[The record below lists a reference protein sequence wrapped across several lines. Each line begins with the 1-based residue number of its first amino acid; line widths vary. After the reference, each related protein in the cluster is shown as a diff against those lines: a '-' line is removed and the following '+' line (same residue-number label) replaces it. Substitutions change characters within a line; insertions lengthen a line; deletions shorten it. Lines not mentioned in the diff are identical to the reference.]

1 MTVSELG
8 QALELT
14 TFAAPEPDRRIT
26 GGYAG
31 DLLSWVMGRARSG
44 DAWITIMSNQNIV
57 AVAVLADAA
66 LVILAEDVQP
76 DAGVVETA
84 LQRGV
89 NLFGSP
95 LSAFDLCAKI
105 AALL

>member
-31 DLLSWVMGRARSG
+31 DLLS
-44 DAWITIMSNQNIV
+44 
-57 AVAVLADAA
+57 
-66 LVILAEDVQP
+66 
-76 DAGVVETA
+76 
-84 LQRGV
+84 
-89 NLFGSP
+89 
-95 LSAFDLCAKI
+95 
-105 AALL
+105 